1 MLRSAFSPRPSRP
14 RLGHGSPVGA
24 PVCRVG
30 GGPGPGDT
38 LAPSSAGLLAP
49 VARTWEPPGQRGQS
63 SRVRVRFFTLCQTL
77 RGRKGR
83 GLGGGTRLGPLAG
96 LGDPGT
102 PSGRQVTSCFLV
114 PALAWWPGVQR
125 HLLFLRR
132 PRTGETEA
140 DRGWGSQMGIEEGEL
155 LFVSKLKLI
164 EVGAW
169 GLGRLAGV
177 VPWSETQPLWLSGA
191 LVGSPAPP

>member
-1 MLRSAFSPRPSRP
+1 M
-14 RLGHGSPVGA
+14 
-24 PVCRVG
+24 
-30 GGPGPGDT
+30 
-38 LAPSSAGLLAP
+38 
-49 VARTWEPPGQRGQS
+49 QM
-63 SRVRVRFFTLCQTL
+63 
-77 RGRKGR
+77 
-83 GLGGGTRLGPLAG
+83 
-96 LGDPGT
+96 
-102 PSGRQVTSCFLV
+102 
-114 PALAWWPGVQR
+114 QR

-155 LFVSKLKLI
+155 LFVPKLKLI